1 MVCLDPGVGRGV
13 NVEDILFWGNNKG
26 RDRET
31 NDYMID
37 NGKRERGRGR
47 VSKGESYNLDKRPE
61 CL

>member
-1 MVCLDPGVGRGV
+1 MVFFDPGVGGGE

-37 NGKRERGRGR
+37 HSKRERGRGR
-47 VSKGESYNLDKRPE
+47 GSKGESYNLGKRPD